1 MILGIDVGGTS
12 VKFGIVAGNGDIKYY
27 KKFDTVDWVNRQGLT
42 TSMIQ
47 EIKNYKNL
55 FPGIKGIGIG
65 FPGLLSADRRN
76 VIALPNIP
84 SVTNLPI
91 SNMLEAEFPDML
103 IKIEN
108 DAKCATLGEYH
119 FGENK
124 GLDNFMLITL
134 GTGVGSGAIIQ
145 RQLFLGARGNGM
157 EVGHIL
163 IAGGKTL
170 EQHIGLKHLMEYAS
184 KMVAQTK
191 KTVLKEMP
199 LGGISLYKAAKQGD
213 ACALAIF
220 EYAGTILGEAMAS
233 VIRILDI
240 TTILFGGG
248 ISEAFEFILP
258 AMNKTVNEILPEY
271 YTKTLSFR
279 KASLSNNAGL
289 LGAAGLIMHEH
300 HVYNKVI

>member
-108 DAKCATLGEYH
+108 DAKCAT
-119 FGENK
+119 
-124 GLDNFMLITL
+124 I
-134 GTGVGSGAIIQ
+134 
-145 RQLFLGARGNGM
+145 
-157 EVGHIL
+157 
-163 IAGGKTL
+163 
-170 EQHIGLKHLMEYAS
+170 
-184 KMVAQTK
+184 
-191 KTVLKEMP
+191 
-199 LGGISLYKAAKQGD
+199 KA
-213 ACALAIF
+213 
-220 EYAGTILGEAMAS
+220 
-233 VIRILDI
+233 
-240 TTILFGGG
+240 
-248 ISEAFEFILP
+248 
-258 AMNKTVNEILPEY
+258 
-271 YTKTLSFR
+271 
-279 KASLSNNAGL
+279 
-289 LGAAGLIMHEH
+289 
-300 HVYNKVI
+300 

>member
-1 MILGIDVGGTS
+1 
-12 VKFGIVAGNGDIKYY
+12 
-27 KKFDTVDWVNRQGLT
+27 
-42 TSMIQ
+42 
-47 EIKNYKNL
+47 
-55 FPGIKGIGIG
+55 
-65 FPGLLSADRRN
+65 
-76 VIALPNIP
+76 
-84 SVTNLPI
+84 
-91 SNMLEAEFPDML
+91 
-103 IKIEN
+103 
-108 DAKCATLGEYH
+108 
-119 FGENK
+119 
-124 GLDNFMLITL
+124 
-134 GTGVGSGAIIQ
+134 
-145 RQLFLGARGNGM
+145 M